1 MHECRSTYTA
11 FARICEIERASGSVK
26 RTAPF
31 YPRVQGVFAIANPN
45 NSSVFRTN
53 HPGWIIESFW
63 IRLIFRV
70 FSPPLGYF
78 RNWVNGLVTR
88 VHNPINLIISGYY
101 TLVTNHWFQVP
112 STKKTVYLEHFWNPS
127 FLTEG
132 PFLAEL
138 SLRKGSMIS
147 CPLW

>member
-11 FARICEIERASGSVK
+11 FARICEIEGHPVSE

-88 VHNPINLIISGYY
+88 VHNPINLIISGIIPSLRTIDSKFLRQKNPCIWNIFG
-101 TLVTNHWFQVP
+101 TLP
-112 STKKTVYLEHFWNPS
+112 SSQKDPS
-127 FLTEG
+127 S
-132 PFLAEL
+132 L
-138 SLRKGSMIS
+138 SYRCRKGSMIS